1 MTAVSSLVAS
11 LFPVLS
17 AVTLRKSLLNRIATE
32 STTRFG
38 DEGLLKKDG
47 SRVSPRFLDRG
58 KRGRASQNACTRPQ
72 RMLGRTRVQKR
83 KKKEMSVKALKIGK
97 LVAQAGLPP
106 R

>member
-1 MTAVSSLVAS
+1 MTAVSSLFVS
-11 LFPVLS
+11 RYRR
-17 AVTLRKSLLNRIATE
+17 LRTEEIPTNRIAAE